1 LTKLLILLLVVSLTE
16 NIFPIVNVIAILG
29 LLALYVAHT
38 NPPLPASAQPG
49 TARRFLVAAYVFWTA
64 SYLLTGAPV
73 ANFVSYDFLRFDGGI
88 LIAYLPLLAF
98 IDYSLDERFIRRAV
112 GLFLTLLSLVAVLGA
127 VEYADAV
134 GIPLGMSILPD
145 DLQLVH
151 FAPAS
156 PQYVLHGLFRA
167 HNSAGA
173 VFAIAACISLAL
185 LLYEKKDS
193 VLSLRTVW
201 FACTLAGLMLSKSRT
216 SYIAFCATSLFLLF
230 SARKEK
236 KRALKITAL
245 IILPLIFSLV
255 TETDVSGRLEA
266 VTSTED
272 DNVLGR
278 FVHFQVALEDIVRSP
293 VVGIGFGRFNDDSL
307 TFSGIPNLI
316 YIATGG
322 EVINDDSHAH
332 NSYLHFLAEGGVVG
346 LSLMMGIWI
355 STYRWLKRIREQF
368 PEFTFGH
375 AFARGVQA
383 CVLLEFCLSF
393 TEHSMGT
400 AVTSLTIFTMVG
412 LVQNLAACTQEGP
425 MPLVTSLQP
434 NVLPGTIG

>member
-1 LTKLLILLLVVSLTE
+1 MTKLLIVLLVVSLTG
-16 NIFPIVNVIAILG
+16 NIFPAVNVIAILG
-29 LLALYVAHT
+29 ILVLYFAHAKPRLT
-38 NPPLPASAQPG
+38 DLGAQPR
-49 TARRFLVAAYVFWTA
+49 TARRFLVIAYIFWTA

-73 ANFVSYDFLRFDGGI
+73 SNFVSYDFLRFDGGI
-88 LIAYLPLLAF
+88 LIAYLPLLVF
-98 IDYSLDERFIRRAV
+98 VDYSLDEAFIRRAV
-112 GLFLTLLSLVAVLGA
+112 GLFLTLLSIVAVLGA
-127 VEYADAV
+127 VEFADAV
-134 GIPLGMSILPD
+134 GLPLGMSMLPD

-185 LLYEKKDS
+185 LLHEKEDS

-216 SYIAFCATSLFLLF
+216 SYIAFCITSLFLLF

-236 KRALKITAL
+236 KRVLKITAL

-255 TETDVSGRLEA
+255 TETDVSGRVQA

-278 FVHFQVALEDIVRSP
+278 FVHFQVALEDFASSP
-293 VVGIGFGRFNDDSL
+293 LVGIGFGRFNDDSL
-307 TFSGIPNLI
+307 SFSGIPNLA

-332 NSYLHFLAEGGVVG
+332 NSYLHFLAEGGLVG
-346 LSLMMGIWI
+346 LFLMMGIWI
-355 STYRWLKRIREQF
+355 STYQWIKRFRETF

-412 LVQNLAACTQEGP
+412 LLQNLAPSTEDTPA
-425 MPLVTSLQP
+425 PLLTLQP
-434 NVLPGTIG
+434 TVVPGTIA